1 MAISIASIEMY
12 LPKEIITNEKL
23 SRLQNNEVSAS
34 EIKKRTGISQ
44 RYIAAFEET
53 ALDMAAK
60 VGKLFFDKNPNL
72 LSQVDYL
79 IFCSE
84 CYDFIAPSSACIL
97 QERLGLPTSIGA
109 FDLPYGCS
117 GYVYGLGLSNALI
130 TSGMAKNVLFI
141 TADTSTKT
149 IAEDNFELR
158 SLFSD
163 IATAS
168 YITHSTQADLQSHFV
183 FGTDGRGYA
192 NLMVDYSGFRN
203 REANPNPS
211 KLIHGELKMNSTEI
225 FRFAIKEVPKLVKS
239 LLEKYNCAIDSI
251 DLFIFHQASYY
262 LLEIV
267 RRKINAPKEKFYVNL
282 ENFGNSVSSTI
293 PVALLDAELNGNLKR
308 GMKIML
314 VGFGIGY
321 SWGGTI
327 IEY

>member
-1 MAISIASIEMY
+1 MPISIASIEMY
-12 LPKEIITNEKL
+12 LPEEIITNEKL
-23 SRLQNNEVSAS
+23 SQLQNYEISAS

-44 RYIAAFEET
+44 RYIAGLEET
-53 ALDMAAK
+53 ALDMAAE

-130 TSGMAKNVLFI
+130 TSGMAKSVLFI

-168 YITHSTQADLQSHFV
+168 YISNSSNYNQQTHFE

-203 REANPNPS
+203 RKDNPNPS
-211 KLIHGELKMNSTEI
+211 KLNHGELKMNSTEI

-282 ENFGNSVSSTI
+282 ENFGNSVSSSI
-293 PVALLDAELNGNLKR
+293 PVALLDAELNGKLKR

-327 IEY
+327 MEY